1 MEEDISSKAEKKF
14 FSDRKQLR
22 CVASFIFITPAETWF
37 LILPNRRCPTRPD
50 RSLITTLHLPVNIK
64 LSNLMSAYILDV
76 SKAGRTKELDLLD
89 SASSDSDVSDESMSD
104 ESR

>member
-1 MEEDISSKAEKKF
+1 
-14 FSDRKQLR
+14 
-22 CVASFIFITPAETWF
+22 
-37 LILPNRRCPTRPD
+37 
-50 RSLITTLHLPVNIK
+50 
-64 LSNLMSAYILDV
+64 MSAYILDV